1 MSITIPEFGTEQDFY
16 DFVSKTPDRE
26 IQKMTSKN
34 WSELYDNL
42 YQITDDPS
50 DFANNHHEEFCKL
63 YKNYRLDSQYA
74 KHVRELAKKS
84 AVDLLQKHPEL
95 KQQIVNTQLDFY
107 GHRKQ
112 RLAVQIANSVYRQA
126 FPDDTLSRVLRP
138 RIKMKEH
145 DFEGGYN
152 SWKHLIHIIP
162 KSHDIV
168 DTTAHEVFHS
178 GHGISRIHYI
188 LEKLG
193 QKPGFEN
200 EEMRDLYDW
209 NELFYINANE
219 NSSKLQVRAYS
230 RQPMEYGARYF
241 AAHFEREVMH
251 QIGVEKFDLTMP
263 KCAAVMLNFYGMRAQ
278 SYDLSP
284 KEMRVVMPKLKPQQA
299 FLLQELNE
307 KYLLAD
313 VSDCNGHTVMMFPR
327 DHTNKKRMEAQLTE
341 LVDAKQKAKKEK
353 RSFWRDTV
361 PNTVEKYG
369 IPEPLTE
376 LKRKIR
382 SKTRRIKDGIDFAKD
397 IVACKFGRG
406 GR

>member
-1 MSITIPEFGTEQDFY
+1 MSITIPQFQTEDEFY
-16 DFVSKTPDRE
+16 DFVSKTPNKE

-34 WSELYDNL
+34 WRELYDNL

-50 DFANNHHEEFCKL
+50 DFANNHHEVFCKL
-63 YKNYRLDSQYA
+63 YKNYRLEPQYA
-74 KHVRELAKKS
+74 KYVRELAKKS

-95 KQQIVNTQLDFY
+95 KRQIVNTQLDLY

-112 RLAVQIANSVYRQA
+112 RLTVQIANSVYRQA

-138 RIKMKEH
+138 RIEMKEH

-152 SWKHLIHIIP
+152 ALKHAIHIIP
-162 KSHDIV
+162 KSHDIIG
-168 DTTAHEVFHS
+168 TAAHEIFHS
-178 GHGISRIHYI
+178 GHGISPIHNT

-200 EEMRDLYDW
+200 EGMRDLYDW
-209 NELFYINANE
+209 NDLFYINANE

-251 QIGVEKFDLTMP
+251 QLGVEKFDLTMP
-263 KCAAVMLNFYGMRAQ
+263 KCAAVMLDFYGIRAQ
-278 SYDLSP
+278 GYDINP
-284 KEMRVVMPKLKPQQA
+284 KEMRVVMPKLEPQQA

-313 VSDCNGHTVMMFPR
+313 VSECNGHMVLMFPR
-327 DHTNKKRMEAQLTE
+327 DHVNKKRMEAQAEE
-341 LVDAKQKAKKEK
+341 LHEAKQKAMEEK

-361 PNTVEKYG
+361 PDTVEKYG
-369 IPEPLTE
+369 IPETLTKLE
-376 LKRKIR
+376 RKIR
-382 SKTRRIKDGIDFAKD
+382 SKTRRIKDHINFAKD
-397 IVACKFGRG
+397 MIAYKFERDGR
-406 GR
+406 